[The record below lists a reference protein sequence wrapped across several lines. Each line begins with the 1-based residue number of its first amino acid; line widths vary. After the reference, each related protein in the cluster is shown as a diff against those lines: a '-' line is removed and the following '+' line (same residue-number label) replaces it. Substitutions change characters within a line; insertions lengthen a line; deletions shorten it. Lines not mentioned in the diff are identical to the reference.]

1 MAFAVLVV
9 AMLAFAAPLCTAGE
23 DQNYSGGVV
32 LSADPIGSGT
42 QSDPYQ
48 INMLAGDTFEYKMAT
63 NIAASFSTTSGD
75 LSIVGLALS
84 GDTISGTAKYG
95 SQKVCVTAS
104 ATIGPTQSA
113 TQWIQF
119 NVYHVLTI
127 SATTEPSW
135 AGQDYSATITIND
148 INPASSGE
156 TNLTLN
162 SEATNAG
169 FTLTKNSET
178 SWTLSR
184 PAASNVAGTV
194 NVVLT
199 ASGSAGGIAQSKNL
213 SKTVVTYDN
222 VGIPSTPG
230 NHVGNE
236 YQVWL
241 IEGNGTWTYTPTATP
256 EGATISVSTPLP
268 TSITWSSGTLTV
280 DKSKPL
286 DEQTVTFT
294 ATSSAGGTTE
304 TATQTITIQVWNRI
318 DYETQPTVTNI
329 TGTVDGRS
337 YSASVVANNYNKI
350 IWDMGDGTTYEDVTS
365 VNHTYADKTG
375 MYTVRVTVY
384 DDRGQSASTNTA
396 VYIVSSE
403 DIPKPDNPDDP
414 NGGNGSDSNGTTITV
429 GALIMII
436 VGIVLLVIGFFAPIP
451 LQAKLILIIAG
462 VIVLVIGVL
471 WQLNAVDWLTD
482 ALNNL
487 FDKKWEF

>member
-1 MAFAVLVV
+1 MAFAVLII
-9 AMLAFAAPLCTAGE
+9 AMLAFAAPFTVAGE
-23 DQNYSGGVV
+23 DQNYNSGFV

-42 QSDPYQ
+42 QSDPYE
-48 INMLAGDTFEYKMAT
+48 INMLMGDTFEYKMAT
-63 NIAASFSTTSGD
+63 NIAASFSITSGD
-75 LSIVGLALS
+75 LSVVGLNLS

-104 ATIGPTQSA
+104 ATVGPSQTA

-135 AGQDYSATITIND
+135 AGQTYSAKITVSD
-148 INPASSGE
+148 IDPDNSGE
-156 TNLTLN
+156 VNLTLN
-162 SEATNAG
+162 TEAKNAG

-184 PAASNVAGTV
+184 TAASNVAGTV
-194 NVVLT
+194 NVMIT
-199 ASGSAGGIAQSKNL
+199 ASGSAGGILQSKNL
-213 SKTVVTYDN
+213 SKTIVTYDN

-236 YQVWL
+236 CQVWL

-256 EGATISVSTPLP
+256 EGATISASTPLP
-268 TSITWSSGTLTV
+268 SGITWSSGTLTV
-280 DKSKPL
+280 DKSKPF
-286 DEQTVTFT
+286 DEQTITLT

-304 TATQTITIQVWNRI
+304 IATQTITIQVWNRI

-350 IWDMGDGTTYEDVTS
+350 IWDMGDGTVYEDVTS

-403 DIPKPDNPDDP
+403 DIPKPDDPDDP
-414 NGGNGSDSNGTTITV
+414 NGNGNDNSGTSITV
-429 GALIMII
+429 GALILII
-436 VGIVLLVIGFFAPIP
+436 VGIVLLVIGIFAPKP
-451 LQAKLILIIAG
+451 LQATLILIIAG
-462 VIVLVIGVL
+462 IVVLIIGVL
-471 WQLNAVDWLTD
+471 WQLNAVDLLTD
-482 ALNNL
+482 TLNRL
-487 FDKKWEF
+487 FDKKWEL